1 MIEPVVSE
9 KHPARRPDPSLST
22 IVRRLRQEKN
32 LSMAELAERSGLAP
46 STLSKIENG
55 QMSPTYETIISLAG
69 GLDVDVSEIFS
80 NKPGSPISGRRAIT
94 RARDGAVMKT
104 PHYEYELLCAD
115 IANKKIIPL
124 LTKIHAR
131 SVEEFKPLSV
141 HPGEE
146 FVYILD
152 GEVMLYTEL
161 YTAVTLQPGDSC
173 YFDSMMGHALVS
185 VSQEPATIL
194 WVCSTV
200 VSPLRG

>member
-1 MIEPVVSE
+1 MQDPIVSE
-9 KHPARRPDPSLST
+9 RRLARRPDQSLST

-32 LSMAELAERSGLAP
+32 FSMAELAERSNLAP

-55 QMSPTYETIISLAG
+55 QMSPTYETIISLAN

-80 NKPGSPISGRRAIT
+80 NKPGSPIGGRRAIT
-94 RARDGAVMKT
+94 RANGGVVLKT

-131 SVEEFKPLSV
+131 SVEEFKPLSA

-146 FVYILD
+146 FVYVID
-152 GEVMLYTEL
+152 GQIMLHTEL
-161 YTAVTLQPGDSC
+161 YVAVTLSPGESC

-185 VSQEPATIL
+185 VSEEPATIL
-194 WVCSTV
+194 WACSTAV
-200 VSPLRG
+200 GPLSG